1 MRTLVVAE
9 PTADHTLPEAVRRLV
24 SAAHAR
30 RCPVD
35 VLALDPAAAAQA
47 ALIDGVDCVMQ
58 PDAPAAAETML
69 ANGITPERL
78 AALLAGLGPRY
89 SLIVAAHRTQ
99 GRNALPRAAALANAA
114 FVADVT
120 GLTDDGH
127 FVRGLY
133 AGSIVATVA
142 SMREAT
148 FATVRTSS
156 FPVAGYRAEPAPI
169 SALAALEPPPAFAA
183 TTLLE
188 RNGAE
193 ATGIDLANAPVVVSG
208 GRGLAS
214 SENMARLGALASRLG
229 AALGAS
235 RAAVD
240 AGYAPNAI
248 QVGQTGKTVAPD
260 AYLAFGISGAVQ
272 HLAGMKDSKLIVAI
286 NKDPDAPI
294 FSFADVGF
302 VGDLFDVMAAL
313 ERHVGAGDRV

>member
-24 SAAHAR
+24 SAAHVR
-30 RCPVD
+30 RGPVD
-35 VLALDPAAAAQA
+35 VLALDPAMAAQA
-47 ALIDGVDCVMQ
+47 ALIDGVDCVIQ
-58 PDAPAAAETML
+58 PDTPASANAALPNDIAPES
-69 ANGITPERL
+69 L
-78 AALLAGLGPRY
+78 AAQLAGLAPRY
-89 SLIVAAHRTQ
+89 SLIVAAHRTL

-120 GLTDDGH
+120 ALTDDGH

-142 SMREAT
+142 STRETT

-156 FPVAGYRAEPAPI
+156 FAVAGDRSEPAPI
-169 SALAALEPPPAFAA
+169 ASLEAPPAFAA

-193 ATGIDLANAPVVVSG
+193 ATGIDLANAPIVVSG

-214 SENMARLGALASRLG
+214 GENMARLGALASRLG

-260 AYLAFGISGAVQ
+260 AYLAFGISGAIQ

-302 VGDLFDVMAAL
+302 VGDLFDVVSAL
-313 ERHVGAGDRV
+313 ERHVGAGDGA

>member
-1 MRTLVVAE
+1 MRTLVIAE
-9 PTADHTLPEAVRRLV
+9 ATADHTLPDAVRRV
-24 SAAHAR
+24 VTAATSR
-30 RCPVD
+30 RRTVD
-35 VLALDPAAAAQA
+35 VMVLDPAAAAEA
-47 ALIDGVDCVMQ
+47 ALIDGVDQVLRPDQ
-58 PDAPAAAETML
+58 PDTAGAV
-69 ANGITPERL
+69 TPERL
-78 AALLAGLGPRY
+78 AALLAGLAPRY
-89 SLIVAAHRTQ
+89 TLIAAAHRTL
-99 GRNALPRAAALANAA
+99 GRNTLPRAAALAGAA

-120 GLTDDGH
+120 GIADDGR

-133 AGSIVATVA
+133 AGSIVATVESA
-142 SMREAT
+142 RETT
-148 FATVRTSS
+148 FATVRASS
-156 FPVAGYRAEPAPI
+156 FAAAGTRTEPAPI
-169 SALAALEPPPAFAA
+169 DSVDAPPAFAA
-183 TTLLE
+183 TTLVE
-188 RNGAE
+188 RNSAQTAGV
-193 ATGIDLANAPVVVSG
+193 DLANAPIVVSG

-214 SENMARLGALASRLG
+214 GENMVRLGTLASRFG

-272 HLAGMKDSKLIVAI
+272 HLAGMKDSKLIVAV

-313 ERHVGAGDRV
+313 ERHIDAGSGA

>member
-9 PTADHTLPEAVRRLV
+9 TTADGTLADSVLRVV
-24 SAAHAR
+24 SAACAR
-30 RCPVD
+30 RQPVD
-35 VLALDPAAAAQA
+35 VLVLDPAAASEA
-47 ALIDGVDCVMQ
+47 ALIDGVDTVIH
-58 PDAPAAAETML
+58 PDAQPAAA
-69 ANGITPERL
+69 AITPEGLAAQL
-78 AALLAGLGPRY
+78 AALAPRY
-89 SLIVAAHRTQ
+89 TLIAAAHRTL
-99 GRNALPRAAALANAA
+99 GRNALPRAAALAGAA

-120 GLTDDGH
+120 GIADDGS

-133 AGSIVATVA
+133 AGSVVATVTSA
-142 SMREAT
+142 RDTT
-148 FATVRTSS
+148 FMTVRASS
-156 FPVAGYRAEPAPI
+156 FAPAGVRTEPAAIVP
-169 SALAALEPPPAFAA
+169 LAEPPAFTA

-188 RNGAE
+188 RHGAQSS
-193 ATGIDLANAPVVVSG
+193 GIDLANAPIVVSG

-214 SENMARLGALASRLG
+214 GENMARLGALAARLG

-260 AYLAFGISGAVQ
+260 VYLALGISGAVQ
-272 HLAGMKDSKLIVAI
+272 HLAGMKDSKLIVAV

-294 FSFADVGF
+294 FSLADVGF

-313 ERHVGAGDRV
+313 ERHVGAGGRA

>member
-9 PTADHTLPEAVRRLV
+9 AAADHTLPDAVRRV
-24 SAAHAR
+24 VTAATAR
-30 RCPVD
+30 RHPVD
-35 VLALDPAAAAQA
+35 VLVLDPAAAAEA
-47 ALIDGVDCVMQ
+47 ALIGGVGQVLRPDL
-58 PDAPAAAETML
+58 PDAVSAF
-69 ANGITPERL
+69 TPESL
-78 AALLAGLGPRY
+78 AALLAGLASRY
-89 SLIVAAHRTQ
+89 TLIVAAHRTL
-99 GRNALPRAAALANAA
+99 GRNALPRAAALAGAA

-120 GLTDDGH
+120 GITDDGR

-133 AGSIVATVA
+133 AGSIVATVESA
-142 SMREAT
+142 RET
-148 FATVRTSS
+148 CFATVRASS
-156 FPVAGYRAEPAPI
+156 FAAAGARAEPAPI
-169 SALAALEPPPAFAA
+169 DSVDAPPAFAA
-183 TTLLE
+183 TTLVE
-188 RNGAE
+188 RNGAQT
-193 ATGIDLANAPVVVSG
+193 AGVDLANAPIVVSG

-214 SENMARLGALASRLG
+214 GENMARLGTLASRFG

-248 QVGQTGKTVAPD
+248 QIGQTGKTVAPD

-272 HLAGMKDSKLIVAI
+272 HLAGMKDSKLIVAV

-313 ERHVGAGDRV
+313 ERHVDAGGGA